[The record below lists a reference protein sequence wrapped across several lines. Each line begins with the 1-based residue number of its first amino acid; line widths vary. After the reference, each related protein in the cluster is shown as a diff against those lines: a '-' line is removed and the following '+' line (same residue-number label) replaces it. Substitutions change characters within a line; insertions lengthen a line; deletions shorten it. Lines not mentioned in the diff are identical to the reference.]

1 MKLRDVWVVFR
12 KEVLDNLRDRRYMF
26 YTLALP
32 PLTVLLV
39 LFTATMEIA
48 PRAIDTVASD
58 VRIAIAVEGAAE
70 GPSLVTFLKQEAFEV
85 IAVESAED
93 ALSSRLAQFSLTIPP
108 RFEDIIREQG
118 ASSLSVRY
126 NNDEQGSDALRQHLV
141 STLDR
146 YAEDIVVARLRER
159 GVDPTLLKPVKI
171 QIYPVGVAGTMSHL
185 AGIIPLFLV
194 MWGASNIHVAVD
206 QTVGEKEHGTLE
218 LLLTAPIS
226 RLSLVVGKYL
236 TVVLASVLSQWLC
249 LAAFLLGLAA
259 QLQLADESTTA
270 ALILPLPNLLGVLA
284 GAILLAAFL
293 AAVQISLSLPAK
305 SVREAQALQAAFALA
320 PILLWMLIQNFPHG
334 RVPFYMFFV
343 PVINNLLLNRELL
356 MGMFTPVNMLVTFL
370 MCALAAALALR
381 WATHRFNQESVLF
394 RQ

>member
-1 MKLRDVWVVFR
+1 MKLRDVWVVLR

-48 PRAIDTVASD
+48 PRAIDTVASND
-58 VRIAIAVEGAAE
+58 RTSIVVEGAAE
-70 GPSLVTFLKQEAFEV
+70 GPSLVAFLKQEAFLV
-85 IAVESAED
+85 TAVESAED
-93 ALSSRLAQFSLTIPP
+93 ALSSHLAQISLTIPP
-108 RFEDIIREQG
+108 GFESIIKEQG
-118 ASSLSVRY
+118 ASSLIVRY
-126 NNDEQGSDALRQHLV
+126 NSDEQGSDALRQQLV
-141 STLDR
+141 SALDR
-146 YAEDIVVARLRER
+146 YAESVVVERLRER
-159 GVDPTLLKPVKI
+159 GVEPTLLKPVEI

-236 TVVLASVLSQWLC
+236 TVVLASVLSQWLS
-249 LAAFLLGLAA
+249 LAAFLLGLGA
-259 QLQLADESTTA
+259 Q
-270 ALILPLPNLLGVLA
+270 LPLPNLLGVLA
-284 GAILLAAFL
+284 GAILLAALL
-293 AAVQISLSLPAK
+293 AAVQIALSLPAK
-305 SVREAQALQAAFALA
+305 SVREAQALQAAFAMA
-320 PILLWMLIQNFPHG
+320 PILLWMLIQNYPHG
-334 RVPFYMFFV
+334 RVPFSMFFV

-356 MGMFTPVNMLVTFL
+356 MGVFTPANILVTFL

-381 WATHRFNQESVLF
+381 WATRRFNQESILF